1 MPGKPR
7 KKKRKRTRYTKVTIK
22 LTARQKKSL
31 FNYCNARQTTPNK
44 LIKKSIR
51 RFINGFD
58 KEIPDEYFV
67 TENQLDLFEE
77 PDELPEDAQVKIEE
91 AETTPEPL
99 EVKDPEPETG
109 NLPKTKFTKRAGGKK
124 GIPSFDL
131 FSNDYADM

>member
-7 KKKRKRTRYTKVTIK
+7 KKKRKRIRYTKVTIK

-31 FNYCNARQTTPNK
+31 FNYCNARQTTPNI

-58 KEIPDEYFV
+58 KKIPDEYYI

-77 PDELPEDAQVKIEE
+77 PDKLHEDAQVKIEE
-91 AETTPEPL
+91 VEIIPEPL
-99 EVKDPEPETG
+99 DEKDPEPETK
-109 NLPKTKFTKRAGGKK
+109 NLPKPNFTKKAGGKK
-124 GIPSFDL
+124 GIPTFDL
-131 FSNDYADM
+131 FSNDYIDM